1 MAKKKR
7 TTNRRKTT
15 NRSKSK
21 KDAFVSFLKSE
32 RTHFLFG
39 VVIAFI
45 GLFIFLSMVSFLFTG
60 EADFSKVT
68 NKSFFE
74 LVNDKDIFVDN
85 WTSTGG
91 AFIAQRLINNG
102 FGIFAILI
110 PALIILMG
118 LKCMKVWSGSLTK
131 YFIFTALAVIFGSIT
146 AAFINKLFP
155 LSFIRWGGVHG
166 ENIESLL
173 ENSIGLTGVVLL
185 IMLFVIILVVL
196 FKKSSMFTIQETL
209 SKEIGRASCRERV

>member
-21 KDAFVSFLKSE
+21 KDTFVSFLKSE

-118 LKCMKVWSGSLTK
+118 LKCMKV
-131 YFIFTALAVIFGSIT
+131 
-146 AAFINKLFP
+146 
-155 LSFIRWGGVHG
+155 
-166 ENIESLL
+166 
-173 ENSIGLTGVVLL
+173 
-185 IMLFVIILVVL
+185 
-196 FKKSSMFTIQETL
+196 
-209 SKEIGRASCRERV
+209 